1 MDVSPWC
8 YKWNE
13 YGMGWVG
20 NLWVVW
26 GVKQIMNNAYESF
39 LDLMGKIITF
49 CLDLI
54 VTTLHNGVLLL
65 LPPLAFSPN

>member
-1 MDVSPWC
+1 MYHRGAIS
-8 YKWNE
+8 
-13 YGMGWVG
+13 GLSMGWDG
-20 NLWVVW
+20 MEICGWYE
-26 GVKQIMNNAYESF
+26 VKKITNNAYESF
-39 LDLMGKIITF
+39 LDLMGQIITF